1 MGQTTCAKV
10 DILET
15 LLEQSPLHVVEIA
28 SLVDRHPIQVD
39 RACASLHDDQYI
51 YPLGRGLYGI
61 TTDRRAR
68 LKDRCDS

>member
-1 MGQTTCAKV
+1 MRQTTRAKV
-10 DILET
+10 DVLET

-51 YPLGRGLYGI
+51 YPLGRGLYEI
-61 TTDRRAR
+61 TTDGRTR
-68 LKDRCDS
+68 LEDKCDS